1 MWLHTALQSS
11 WLRAHPLPTPF
22 YRLTETSPSDCYIS
36 VPLWKLFLLM
46 KPNTSSYFTLL
57 FQTFFFTYYLT
68 SHTTP
73 KYFCH
78 YSTYQISFPVY
89 PIHLP
94 KYPVGTFLDAFF
106 TGIICIFLLVF
117 PLFGRREGLDWRP
130 VQIEQHSPCNSNVF
144 MWTGSNVMQV
154 FL

>member
-1 MWLHTALQSS
+1 
-11 WLRAHPLPTPF
+11 
-22 YRLTETSPSDCYIS
+22 
-36 VPLWKLFLLM
+36 M

-106 TGIICIFLLVF
+106 TGIIRIFLLVF

-144 MWTGSNVMQV
+144 M
-154 FL
+154 